1 MDSYTKTQLI
11 NTALEKVDM
20 KNINSENKETRNSRF
35 ERDNKDIK
43 KLKGIITSTINLFK
57 KDKDKSKLLTLYRMG
72 GGKKGALPVFF
83 PVTSINVRISQYFW
97 LWVLSLLPHWC
108 NISRPYLVPVS
119 NCWNWTKTTS
129 QRSGFSG

>member
-43 KLKGIITSTINLFK
+43 KLKGVITSTINLFK

-72 GGKKGALPVFF
+72 GRQKGRPTSFF
-83 PVTSINVRISQYFW
+83 P
-97 LWVLSLLPHWC
+97 C
-108 NISRPYLVPVS
+108 NFYKRE
-119 NCWNWTKTTS
+119 N
-129 QRSGFSG
+129 